1 MTLEVG
7 LWRAEGRSLT
17 RLSPSGIALESEL
30 EDYIEADP
38 MLLGEQLLILGRQVP
53 TAHGG
58 FIDLL
63 AIDADGAVHVLELKR
78 DKTPRDVV
86 AQALDYGSWVAELG
100 RSDIVDIYK
109 RHRGG
114 EAFDEAFAMFFGVDS
129 APDEVNGSQVLT
141 IVAASVD
148 AATERIV
155 RFLNETFDVPVNV
168 VFFRHFQ
175 DNGASYL
182 ARTWL
187 VSQEVEAGARVPARS
202 RRTREPWN
210 GQDWYVSF
218 GEESGLR
225 VWEDAR
231 RYGFVSA
238 GGGEWYSRSLR
249 NLPFGARVFV
259 CVPKRGYVG
268 IGRVTGPVSRFSD
281 AVVAVDGQ
289 EVQLASLPLAA
300 SYLHNEGGDTDES
313 AEYVVPVQWDATVSA
328 TQAIW
333 KRGLFANQNSA
344 CKLSKQ
350 FTIDT
355 VATAMN
361 VSVEA

>member
-7 LWRAEGRSLT
+7 LWRADGTELT
-17 RLSPSGIALESEL
+17 RLSASGIPLESQL

-38 MLLGEQLLILGRQVP
+38 ALLGERLLLIGRQVP
-53 TAHGG
+53 TEHGG

-63 AIDADGAVHVLELKR
+63 AVDADGVVHVIELKR

-86 AQALDYGSWVAELG
+86 AQTIDYGSWVAELG
-100 RSDIVDIYK
+100 HSKVIEIFENYK
-109 RHRGG
+109 PGVAFDSAFA
-114 EAFDEAFAMFFGVDS
+114 EAFGGD
-129 APDEVNGSQVLT
+129 APDQLNASQVFT

-155 RFLNETFDVPVNV
+155 RFLNESFEVPLNV

-187 VSQEVEAGARVPARS
+187 VSNEPETNSRS
-202 RRTREPWN
+202 KAKAQRTREPWN
-210 GQDWYVSF
+210 GHDWYVSF
-218 GEESGLR
+218 GEESGCR

-231 RYGFVSA
+231 KYGFVSA

-249 NLPFGARVFV
+249 NLPIGARIFA

-268 IGRVTGPVSRFSD
+268 VGKVIGDAARFSESL
-281 AVVAVDGQ
+281 VTIDGNARK
-289 EVQLASLPLAA
+289 LAELSLAGI
-300 SYLHNEGGDTDES
+300 YQHNPMGDTDQT
-313 AEYVVPVQWDATVSA
+313 AEYVVPVEWEATVS
-328 TQAIW
+328 TERAIW
-333 KRGLFANQNSA
+333 KTGMFANQNSA

-355 VATAMN
+355 V
-361 VSVEA
+361 VEALDASPDA